1 MSSDVRNLNGYVK
14 VRTNGS
20 HEIYKNESNTIS
32 VPCIKLNML
41 IAKRLIKENNLT
53 IQKGKYMYRLTIY
66 DDVTWKP
73 WLVFSGETKENCVE
87 QFYSA
92 TKEEPKSLEE
102 FELDYSSCVEWNK

>member
-1 MSSDVRNLNGYVK
+1 MSSDVRNFQAVLKKNGYVK

-53 IQKGKYMYRLTIY
+53 I
-66 DDVTWKP
+66 
-73 WLVFSGETKENCVE
+73 
-87 QFYSA
+87 
-92 TKEEPKSLEE
+92 
-102 FELDYSSCVEWNK
+102 

>member
-1 MSSDVRNLNGYVK
+1 
-14 VRTNGS
+14 
-20 HEIYKNESNTIS
+20 
-32 VPCIKLNML
+32 
-41 IAKRLIKENNLT
+41 
-53 IQKGKYMYRLTIY
+53 MYRLTIY